1 MVTMPRITYHPS
13 EYIDQDLPSQSYSRS
28 RLSAAIVDPVMS
40 QELGLRGRES
50 ARLIP
55 RSTVA
60 PNADTDAGEKRK
72 IQRSPSS

>member
-1 MVTMPRITYHPS
+1 MPRTTYYPS
-13 EYIDQDLPSQSYSRS
+13 EYIDQDLPAQSYSRS
-28 RLSAAIVDPVMS
+28 RLAAIVDPVMS

-60 PNADTDAGEKRK
+60 PSADTADEKRK

>member
-1 MVTMPRITYHPS
+1 MITMPRTTYYPS
-13 EYIDQDLPSQSYSRS
+13 ESIDQDLPSQSYSRS
-28 RLSAAIVDPVMS
+28 RLAAIVDPVMS

-60 PNADTDAGEKRK
+60 PNADNAGEKRK
-72 IQRSPSS
+72 M